1 MEPTHSRS
9 AERERRS
16 RPDHEHWGTMI
27 SDEQRIAANPE
38 GHPGA
43 TLKSG
48 AAGSTPN
55 HQLFGQVTSSAHQKR
70 LYDASL
76 RTTGN

>member
-1 MEPTHSRS
+1 
-9 AERERRS
+9 
-16 RPDHEHWGTMI
+16 MI